1 MKLKLI
7 LLDAFK
13 RGIVAYFFPVLSLK
27 NTKDRDS
34 IPIKSWLNYV
44 KHLLNVYHA
53 PRTEMEYRKE

>member
-13 RGIVAYFFPVLSLK
+13 GGIVTYFFPVLPLK
-27 NTKDRDS
+27 DIKDRDS
-34 IPIKSWLNYV
+34 IPIKAWLNYV

-53 PRTEMEYRKE
+53 PKTEMGYRKE